1 MKLPKMTKEHLIRIS
16 ISLGVFVGGLI
27 VLALLFDFV
36 IMPLTVKEGAE
47 TRVPDV
53 INLSTTAAEAKLGE
67 AGLESIK
74 GGEEFDSDRPR
85 GTVISQRPEG
95 GATVK
100 KGRRVFLTISKGSAS
115 ATVPQLEGFSLREA
129 RFLLEKEGLQPG
141 GILWMTQ
148 ETRPDG
154 VILGSIPPEGT
165 VMKLNAS
172 VELIVNRK
180 ETDIMVPVPKFVGL
194 DLEKARILAEEN
206 YLLIGD
212 LKLEVNDDLLPETV
226 IYQSISE
233 GELVR
238 KWSVIDLT
246 VSALE

>member
-1 MKLPKMTKEHLIRIS
+1 MKKPKIKKEHLIGIS
-16 ISLGVFVGGLI
+16 ISLGVFVGGMVILAM
-27 VLALLFDFV
+27 VLNFI

-53 INLSTTAAEAKLGE
+53 VNLSLMAAEAKLGE
-67 AGLESIK
+67 AGLEGIERD
-74 GGEEFDSDRPR
+74 EEFDSDRPR
-85 GTVISQRPEG
+85 GTVINQRPEG

-141 GILWMTQ
+141 GILWMTH
-148 ETRPDG
+148 ESRPDG

-172 VELIVNRK
+172 VELIVNRR
-180 ETDIMVPVPKFVGL
+180 ETDMTVSVPKFVGL
-194 DLEKARILAEEN
+194 DLEDARILAEEN

-212 LKLEVNDDLLPETV
+212 LDLEVNDDLLPETV
-226 IYQSISE
+226 ISQSIPT
-233 GELVR
+233 GEMIR
-238 KWSVIDLT
+238 KWSVVDLT
-246 VSALE
+246 VSVLE

>member
-1 MKLPKMTKEHLIRIS
+1 MNVPKMKKEHLMGIS
-16 ISLGVFVGGLI
+16 ISLGVFVGGLL

-53 INLSTTAAEAKLGE
+53 VNLSMRAAEAKLGE
-67 AGLESIK
+67 VGLETIE
-74 GGEEFDSDRPR
+74 GDEEFDSDRPK

-148 ETRPDG
+148 ESRPDG
-154 VILGSIPPEGT
+154 VILGSIPGEGT

-180 ETDIMVPVPKFVGL
+180 ETDIMVSVPEFVGL
-194 DLEKARILAEEN
+194 DLEEARILAEEN

-212 LKLEVNDDLLPETV
+212 LDLEVNNELLPETV
-226 IYQSISE
+226 IDQSIE
-233 GELVR
+233 AGDLVR
-238 KWSVIDLT
+238 KWSVVDLT
-246 VSALE
+246 VSVLE

>member
-1 MKLPKMTKEHLIRIS
+1 MKAPKIKKEHLTGIS
-16 ISLGVFVGGLI
+16 ISLGVFVAGI
-27 VLALLFDFV
+27 VVLALLFNFV
-36 IMPLTVKEGAE
+36 IMPLMVKEGAE

-53 INLSTTAAEAKLGE
+53 TNLSMNAAEAKLGE
-67 AGLESIK
+67 AGLETIK
-74 GGEEFDSDRPR
+74 GDEEFDSERPK

-180 ETDIMVPVPKFVGL
+180 ETGIMVPVPKFVGL
-194 DLEKARILAEEN
+194 DLEKAKILAEEN

-212 LKLEVNDDLLPETV
+212 LKLEVNNDLLPETV
-226 IYQSISE
+226 INQSISE

-238 KWSVIDLT
+238 KWSVVDLT
-246 VSALE
+246 VSVLE